1 MGGVLVRPCWI
12 LIVTRGLR
20 VWLPPEIYLEH
31 ELAVRESARWR
42 ATLRLPATAREFSPK
57 VRCLHL
63 IPTTF
68 LEPWRACPVRV
79 GVTWSVRSYPRL
91 KIELMAADEQE
102 AADWL
107 RRRTPKGMGG
117 EPRDQVEFL
126 RRGVLASAGI
136 FRVKRVMVF

>member
-1 MGGVLVRPCWI
+1 MRGVLVRPCWI

-42 ATLRLPATAREFSPK
+42 ATLRLPAASPEFSPK

-91 KIELMAADEQE
+91 KIELIAADEQE
-102 AADWL
+102 AAEWL

-126 RRGVLASAGI
+126 RRGVLANAGI